1 MTEQVPAAAAA
12 PPAVPDLAAE
22 AERLDAWLRE
32 REAKN
37 EAKRLQAKADRQR
50 LRKHLA
56 EEREAAASRAAAL
69 EPKIPIPPNFIALR
83 CRCIAQSH
91 VFYSFLKEIMLTL
104 HAQGSYSSP
113 RDMQGGGR

>member
-69 EPKIPIPPNFIALR
+69 EPKIPIPPNFIPLR
-83 CRCIAQSH
+83 WDVLRRAM
-91 VFYSFLKEIMLTL
+91 FFTL
-104 HAQGSYSSP
+104 F
-113 RDMQGGGR
+113 